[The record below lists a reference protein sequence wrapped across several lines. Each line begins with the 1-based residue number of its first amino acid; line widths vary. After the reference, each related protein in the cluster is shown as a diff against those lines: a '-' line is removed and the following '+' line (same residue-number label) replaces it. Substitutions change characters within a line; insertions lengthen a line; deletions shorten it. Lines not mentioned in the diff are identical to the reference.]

1 MIDNQRKC
9 LHCEAKLS
17 DDQHQFCCNGCQNAY
32 QIIAKLGL
40 KNYYQIRQLDVNKNS
55 LKPQEI
61 DHVDVSEFV
70 QKNSDESWHLAL
82 MVQGLHC
89 GACVWL
95 IENIL
100 KKNPQVKQAR
110 INLTKQILTL
120 DFIGNKSEANQIIA
134 LVTDLGYKFLPF
146 DQEIIDAQEKRYND
160 SLIKALAVAGFG
172 AGNIMLFSFALWF
185 SDSKEMGQATRQ
197 IFQFFS
203 AMIGLPVLVYS
214 SQIFFVSAYKALQKG
229 YTNMDLPISLA
240 IFLASIVSIFQ
251 AFQGQEHV
259 YFDSAVMLIF
269 FLLIGRYL
277 DMLAKKK
284 AFNIATQFSLLD
296 ASFARVEVGDEIKI
310 LPLKKICQ
318 GMILVVASGEKI
330 ACDGHVIDSQS
341 EVDESIICG
350 EIVLKKVND
359 GSAVYA
365 GTINMLNPIRVRVSN
380 VGKNTMLGQIIDLIS
395 KSESSKNKWILLAD
409 KLAKIYTPAVHLL
422 AGLTFA
428 LWYLLVNKGFQQALM
443 NATAV
448 LIITC
453 PCALALA
460 IPIVQTIVISGF
472 ISKKILI
479 KNGEVLE
486 KINHIDTIIF
496 DKTGTLTHG
505 TPKLKAIYS
514 LENNQ
519 LQELSIEEK
528 KFYLKIA
535 GSLAVRSSH
544 PIALA
549 ISELHNE
556 IVSNIEVEEIKS
568 FGLKAVIDKQINFSQ
583 YFAEDK
589 LEVIIGRGQ
598 FCQITNLDK
607 YQELITNTN
616 INYSQLYTF
625 MKINSKQLVF
635 LFNDEIKEDAKDVI
649 DYLLKKNIR
658 VILLSGDNEY
668 TVAKVANHL
677 KISEFYGQQNISQ
690 KVEFVKNLIAQKK
703 NFIMVGDGLNDAGAL
718 SLASVSISFAKAS
731 DLSKNIADVLINSN
745 NLSPIIDLQI
755 GSLKAFN
762 LMRQNLIIALLYNV
776 IALPFAM
783 TGLVVP
789 LVAAIAMSSSSLLVM
804 FNSLRINKFFKK

>member
-1 MIDNQRKC
+1 MIDNQPKC
-9 LHCEAKLS
+9 LHCEANLDK
-17 DDQHQFCCNGCQNAY
+17 DQHQFCCYGCQNAY
-32 QIIAKLGL
+32 QIIGQLGL

-55 LKPQEI
+55 LKPQAI
-61 DHVDVSEFV
+61 DYVDVSEFV

-100 KKNPQVKQAR
+100 KKNQQVKQVR
-110 INLTKQILTL
+110 INLTKQILNL
-120 DFIGNKSEANQIIA
+120 DFIGNKNDANQIIA
-134 LVTDLGYKFLPF
+134 VVTNLGYKFLPF

-185 SDSKEMGQATRQ
+185 SDSQEMGKATRQ

-203 AMIGLPVLVYS
+203 ALIGLPVLVYS
-214 SQIFFVSAYKALQKG
+214 SRIFFISAFKALQKG

-240 IFLASIVSIFQ
+240 IFLASIVSIVQ

-269 FLLIGRYL
+269 FLLIARYL

-296 ASFARVEVGDEIKI
+296 ASFARVEIDNQIKI
-310 LPLKKICQ
+310 LPLKKITQ

-330 ACDGHVIDSQS
+330 ACDGCVVDSQS
-341 EVDESIICG
+341 EVDESIISG
-350 EIVLKKVND
+350 EIILKKISD
-359 GSAVYA
+359 GSNVYA
-365 GTINMLNPIRVRVSN
+365 GTINMLNPIKVRVSN
-380 VGKNTMLGQIIDLIS
+380 IGKQTMLGQIIELIS
-395 KSESSKNKWILLAD
+395 KSENSKNKWILLAD

-422 AGLTFA
+422 AGSTFA
-428 LWYLLVNKGFQQALM
+428 LWYFLLNSGFQQALM

-486 KINHIDTIIF
+486 KINHVDTVIF
-496 DKTGTLTHG
+496 DKTGTLTYG
-505 TPKLKAIYS
+505 TPRFKAIYS

-519 LQELSIEEK
+519 LQELSLEEK
-528 KFYLKIA
+528 NIYFKIA
-535 GSLAVRSSH
+535 GSLAIRSSH
-544 PIALA
+544 PIAQA
-549 ISELHNE
+549 ISELCKD
-556 IVSNIEVEEIKS
+556 IFSDLQVEEIKS
-568 FGLKAVIDKQINFSQ
+568 FGLKAILEGQRLDAKFFSEDQISV
-583 YFAEDK
+583 K
-589 LEVIIGRGQ
+589 IGRGE

-607 YQELITNTN
+607 YQELITENLGN
-616 INYSQLYTF
+616 QEQLLTF

-635 LFNDEIKEDAKDVI
+635 LFADEIKQDAKAVI
-649 DYLLKKNIR
+649 DYLHKKNLRI
-658 VILLSGDNEY
+658 ILLSGDNEH
-668 TVAKVANHL
+668 TVSRVAKHL
-677 KISEFYGQQNISQ
+677 KITEFYAQQDISQ
-690 KVEFVKNLIAQKK
+690 KVEFVKNLIAKNK
-703 NFIMVGDGLNDAGAL
+703 NFAMIGDGLNDAGAL
-718 SLASVSISFAKAS
+718 SLALVSISFAKAS

-745 NLSPIIDLQI
+745 NLSPLIELKI
-755 GSLKAFN
+755 GSKKALN
-762 LMRQNLIIALLYNV
+762 LMHQNLIIALLYNA

-783 TGLVVP
+783 AGMVVP
-789 LVAAIAMSSSSLLVM
+789 LVSAIAMSSSSLVVM